1 MIRLGDTSTFDM
13 NENHQ
18 AEWDPFGIKREEAGA
33 PASQGFLQN
42 GENGVEVKKAVS
54 GTFWRTTKY
63 LLARLAGIS
72 ITIFIG
78 IFITVIIANRGGQID
93 KSVYEETILV
103 ARQNMPAG
111 FCFYCSHT
119 PEEQA
124 LFDETLLKYEKAAGL
139 KLPFFP
145 RHLLWTIRAL
155 KLDLG
160 RNIVIAGFGGFRYS
174 NFRAAD
180 IILAALPRTLML
192 IGPAFFFLFLL
203 GIPLALFLFRKH
215 GGRLD
220 RLFTVL
226 SPVSSIP
233 AWVMGVILILIF
245 AAGLRL
251 LPPSGMYDST
261 PAANPFASVFM
272 VLKHMFLPILAIFLS
287 LIFQLIYA
295 WKTFFHLY
303 ANEDYVELARGK
315 GLPDRW
321 LENRYIL
328 RPTLPYIL
336 TNFALMMVSF
346 WQIIVA
352 LEYVFNWPGIGRLY
366 IQALPNFHGEN
377 IFPGVMPVIVGL
389 VVMFAYLL
397 GITFLVLDIIY
408 ALVDPRVRVGEERQ
422 TVRPVVARRRAK
434 ASFHPALRQPI
445 PPNPGGE
452 GSTGARRM
460 EPARA
465 KVSLSERFKR
475 LGESFAP
482 LKNTFLEIWHFPT
495 AVFGLAVIL
504 LLVCGSIA
512 AVTLFPYNEL
522 ARIWSENVLTG
533 KSYVPKLAKPV
544 WVNWLRKDPL
554 PSSIFLDSAKGTA
567 SKTIQ
572 PAGEDGIGHF
582 TLTYTINYPY
592 GGYPQEMDLYFS
604 SRYVTKR
611 PFISLNWSTPD
622 GRELVLDN
630 FSPSNDIPYNFS
642 LDLSP
647 GKFLPD
653 YPQWLKWFVVDEFNA
668 TPDHYLLFSDP
679 TQDKPV
685 VLPGTYTLRIDATT
699 YEPEADID
707 AELVIL
713 GQVYGWAGTDY
724 LRRDLLVPLLWGMPF
739 ALALGLVGASLTTFF
754 SMVVAATGVWFGG
767 WFDNLVQRLIE
778 GVMILPIIAIGVIL
792 YAYSNMSIWTFL
804 ALIALLNVFGSPTK
818 SFRAT
823 LLQIKDS
830 PYIEWARSAGMSNS
844 RIILRYLLPNILPLL
859 IPQLVALIP
868 SYVFLEATLGI
879 FGVKSDYPTW
889 GKVIYEALKNG
900 ATYGSGYW
908 VLEPIGLLLLTGL
921 AFAMLGFA
929 LERILNPRLRNE

>member
-1 MIRLGDTSTFDM
+1 MG
-13 NENHQ
+13 ENQ
-18 AEWDPFGIKREEAGA
+18 QPSWDPFEIKREEAGS
-33 PASQGFLQN
+33 PASLGFHQN
-42 GENGVEVKKAVS
+42 GVNRVEVKKAAS
-54 GTFWRTTKY
+54 STFWRTAKY
-63 LLARLAGIS
+63 LLVKLVGIS

-78 IFITVIIANRGGQID
+78 VFITVLIANRGKQLDQDIQ
-93 KSVYEETILV
+93 EEALLAT
-103 ARQNMPAG
+103 RQNMPAG
-111 FCFYCSHT
+111 FCYYCEPEWT
-119 PEEQA
+119 PEERA
-124 LFDETLLKYEKAAGL
+124 LFDETLLKAETAAGL
-139 KLPFFP
+139 KLAFFP

-160 RNIVIAGFGGFRYS
+160 RHVVIMGFGGFRYS
-174 NFRAAD
+174 SFRAAD

-192 IGPAFFFLFLL
+192 IGPAFLLLFLI
-203 GIPLALFLFRKH
+203 GIPLALYLFRKH

-226 SPVSSIP
+226 SPVSSVP
-233 AWVMGVILILIF
+233 AWVMGVILVLVF

-251 LPPSGMYDST
+251 LPASGMYDTT
-261 PAANPFASVFM
+261 PPVNLVASIFM
-272 VLKHMFLPILAIFLS
+272 VFKHMLLPISAIFLS

-303 ANEDYVELARGK
+303 AHEDYVELARGK
-315 GLPDRW
+315 GLPDRL

-366 IQALPNFHGEN
+366 IQALPNFHGESL
-377 IFPGVMPVIVGL
+377 FPGVMPVIVGL

-397 GITFLVLDIIY
+397 GITFLALDVIY

-422 TVRPVVARRRAK
+422 TVRPIVARSRAK
-434 ASFHPALRQPI
+434 ARFQPPLRQPLL
-445 PPNPGGE
+445 PNPGN
-452 GSTGARRM
+452 
-460 EPARA
+460 EPAGKTDRTKSGSE
-465 KVSLSERFKR
+465 KVSFSERLKA
-475 LGESFAP
+475 LGESFGP
-482 LKNTFLEIWHFPT
+482 LRTILREVWHFPT
-495 AVFGLAVIL
+495 AVFGLAIIL
-504 LLVCGSIA
+504 LLVGGSIA
-512 AVTLFPYNEL
+512 AVTFFPYNQL
-522 ARIWSENVLTG
+522 ARLWSENVLTG

-544 WVNWLRKDPL
+544 WVNWFRKNPL

-567 SKTIQ
+567 SKTVK
-572 PAGEDGIGHF
+572 PAGLDGIGHI
-582 TLTYTINYPY
+582 TLAYTINYPY
-592 GGYPQEMDLYFS
+592 AGYPQEMKLYFS
-604 SRYVTKR
+604 SRHVTKR

-622 GRELVLDN
+622 GREMVLDN

-642 LDLSP
+642 LDISP

-653 YPQWLKWFVVDEFNA
+653 YPQWLKWFIVDEYNA
-668 TPDHYLLFSDP
+668 TPKLYLLFSDP
-679 TQDKPV
+679 SKDKPA
-685 VLPGTYTLRIDATT
+685 VLPGTYILRLDVTTFEPDA
-699 YEPEADID
+699 DLD
-707 AELVIL
+707 AELVLL
-713 GQVYGWAGTDY
+713 GRVYGWAGTDY

-754 SMVVAATGVWFGG
+754 SMIVAATGVWFGG

-778 GVMILPIIAIGVIL
+778 GVMILPIVAMGVIL

-830 PYIEWARSAGMSNS
+830 PYIEWARSAGMGDM
-844 RIILRYLLPNILPLL
+844 RIVLRYLLPNILPLL

-868 SYVFLEATLGI
+868 TYVFLEATLGI

-908 VLEPIGLLLLTGL
+908 VLEPISLLLLTGL

-929 LERILNPRLRNE
+929 LERILNPRLKSE